1 MIKTTYVPKQIQ
13 NVKNEETDPIT
24 FSPTRR
30 KTVIAP
36 RLIKLFNNNARYSV

>member
-1 MIKTTYVPKQIQ
+1 MTMTTYVPKPIQ
-13 NVKNEETDPIT
+13 NIKSTKNEEIDPIT

-36 RLIKLFNNNARYSV
+36 RLVKLYNNN